1 MEGFE
6 IHMKI
11 DMQVAIPEVKV
22 GRRGYP
28 YAELRIGD
36 SFFAPT
42 TGVSVGYWK
51 KKTGYGY
58 ITRKTTENGQ
68 AGVRVWRTA

>member
-1 MEGFE
+1 
-6 IHMKI
+6 MKI
-11 DMQVAIPEVKV
+11 ENKLAIPEAKS

-42 TGVSVGYWK
+42 TGVSIGYWK

-58 ITRKTTENGQ
+58 TTRKAIENGK
-68 AGVRVWRTA
+68 AGIRVWRTA

>member
-1 MEGFE
+1 
-6 IHMKI
+6 MKI
-11 DMQVAIPEVKV
+11 DTKVALPEVKA
-22 GRRGYP
+22 GRHGYP

-36 SFFAPT
+36 SFFVPT
-42 TGVSVGYWK
+42 TSVSVGYWK

-58 ITRKTTENGQ
+58 TTRKTIENGQ